1 MSKLFFAT
9 DLSDYLK
16 DSYQDD
22 EEVVIEF
29 PVFRE
34 GKFEHPWHDELT
46 FDTTYLNT
54 LIDNHKRQVF
64 HAKVSLDVSHKPEN
78 GAYGWIEDIENGLFV
93 KTVPVRTESGFKD
106 VNLLYARFTL
116 NKQGAQLIK
125 DKVYRYCSSEINT
138 NYTNYEKVNSM
149 SGKEGVVR
157 HGPTL
162 VGVALT
168 NRPFING
175 LGEISLS
182 NDSKEVILNE
192 KAFISCGAGP
202 GLIFSEADPS
212 RVPEDFM
219 SKSSSS
225 SLEVFSNENFNESY
239 YSLSSKSEELDLT
252 ESVNCAEV
260 LVNTEN
266 KMKFTELVQG
276 LKSFSSLEEQ
286 VEHLKSSRHLLNE
299 EAEVEMFDS
308 LLNAKEEAIQA
319 KIALSEATH
328 RKRLAEE
335 AAENLKLQNAKL
347 FSDLSE
353 AKEGSWVNK
362 VQAFCSKLRQDNHY
376 ESLVN
381 KTHEILSSISPENR
395 EYKFSTPESDIKFD
409 IMEVLEQLFESM
421 PKEAKVDFSEIA
433 LANQE
438 FEVSPEAKMEP
449 IEEVLA
455 EQAPQFEVPEKV
467 LKYSEKYG
475 MMPAKG
481 IWGKITEDGELNLG
495 Q

>member
-16 DSYQDD
+16 ESYQGDD
-22 EEVVIEF
+22 EVVIEF

-54 LIDNHKRQVF
+54 LIENHKSQVF

-93 KTVPVRTESGFKD
+93 KTVSVKTESGVRD

-116 NKQGAQLIK
+116 NKQGVQLIK

-138 NYTNYEKVNSM
+138 NYTNYEKINSF
-149 SGKEGVVR
+149 SGKDGVVR

-182 NDSKEVILNE
+182 SESGEISFNDKTYV
-192 KAFISCGAGP
+192 SCGFGP
-202 GLIFSEADPS
+202 GIIFSEADPS
-212 RVPEDFM
+212 RVPKDFI
-219 SKSSSS
+219 SKSLPDSSEG
-225 SLEVFSNENFNESY
+225 LVDQDVKEGN
-239 YSLSSKSEELDLT
+239 YSLSSKVGELDLT
-252 ESVNCAEV
+252 ESVNSADV

-276 LKSFSSLEEQ
+276 LKKFSSLEDQ

-299 EAEVEMFDS
+299 ELEVEMFDS
-308 LLNAKEEAIQA
+308 LLAAKEEAVQA
-319 KIALSEATH
+319 KIALSEAAH

-347 FSDLSE
+347 SSDLSE

-362 VQAFCSKLRQDNHY
+362 VQAFTAKLRQDEHY
-376 ESLVN
+376 ESVVN
-381 KTHEILSSISPENR
+381 KAHEILSSITPENR
-395 EYKFSTPESDIKFD
+395 DYKFSIPESGTKVDL
-409 IMEVLEQLFESM
+409 MEVLQQLFDAM
-421 PKEAKVDFSEIA
+421 PKEAKMDFSEVA
-433 LANQE
+433 LANKE

-455 EQAPQFEVPEKV
+455 EQANQFEVPGKV